1 LIVEPD
7 ILVLDEPTSA
17 LDVTMAQQ
25 ILELLQNLQRQ
36 RGLSYLLISHDVAVV
51 QAMAHSVIV
60 MKDGKVVESGP
71 VEEVLV
77 HPRHAYTRMLL
88 AASE

>member
-1 LIVEPD
+1 
-7 ILVLDEPTSA
+7 
-17 LDVTMAQQ
+17 
-25 ILELLQNLQRQ
+25 LQNLQRQ

-60 MKDGKVVESGP
+60 MKDGKVVESGL

-77 HPRHAYTRMLL
+77 QPRHAYTRMLL